1 MQLQTFTYTLFRNW
15 AAAANTTF
23 SNILQP
29 LGNEEITKWI
39 NAVLELQVS
48 SFLREKKRPEV
59 HFIVKAKENFNNLT
73 HHKSSQQWK
82 NLKEHALSL
91 IKKETLKT
99 AYDNRWS
106 VQNILVW
113 KRYKLFSRKGV

>member
-15 AAAANTTF
+15 AAAANTIF

-39 NAVLELQVS
+39 NAILEVQVS
-48 SFLREKKRPEV
+48 SFLGEKKELKSTSLLEQRRIWIISPIIKV
-59 HFIVKAKENFNNLT
+59 HNNE
-73 HHKSSQQWK
+73 KK
-82 NLKEHALSL
+82 LKEHALSL

-106 VQNILVW
+106 VQ
-113 KRYKLFSRKGV
+113 KLKTF